1 MRDIVDC
8 DHWRDCKID
17 GGGCCA
23 ENRFSKPSTGVC
35 NTLCKFRIRNGELKN
50 PNGIGQY
57 LSKLE
62 LSRIAAIAETKASAL
77 KYAAIELTH
86 ATQGPASEAD
96 AAARLA
102 ICMVCEHRAVVYKG
116 QTDAGGV
123 GWCRRCS
130 CQANPRALLTVK
142 VTLAGASC
150 PLAPAKWESVPGTG
164 ANVASAVNAV
174 TGVAQSII
182 YKLSGG

>member
-35 NTLCKFRIRNGELKN
+35 NTLCKFKIRNGELKN
-50 PNGIGQY
+50 PSGIGQY
-57 LSKLE
+57 LTVE
-62 LSRIAAIAETKASAL
+62 LIAIS
-77 KYAAIELTH
+77 
-86 ATQGPASEAD
+86 QGPASEAD

-102 ICMVCEHRAVVYKG
+102 ICMGCEHRATNYEG
-116 QTDAGGV
+116 QTDTV
-123 GWCRRCS
+123 GWCKRCICGS
-130 CQANPRALLTVK
+130 NARAKLSVK

-150 PLAPAKWESVPGTG
+150 PLAPAKWSSVPGTG
-164 ANVASAVNAV
+164 ATVASAVDAV
-174 TGVAQSII
+174 AGVAKSII
-182 YKLSGG
+182 HKLGGG

>member
-23 ENRFSKPSTGVC
+23 ENRFSKPSFGVC
-35 NTLCKFRIRNGELKN
+35 NTLCKFKISNGELKN

-57 LSKLE
+57 LTVE
-62 LSRIAAIAETKASAL
+62 LKAIS
-77 KYAAIELTH
+77 
-86 ATQGPASEAD
+86 QGPASQAD

-102 ICMVCEHRAVVYKG
+102 ICMACEHRATEYKG
-116 QTDAGGV
+116 QTDTI
-123 GWCRRCS
+123 GWCQRCS
-130 CQANPRALLTVK
+130 CGSNARAKLSVK

-150 PLAPAKWESVPGTG
+150 PLAPAKWASVPGTG
-164 ANVASAVNAV
+164 ASVASAVGAV
-174 TGVAQSII
+174 AGVAQSII
-182 YKLSGG
+182 HKLSGG